1 MDFRL
6 HRIAIRWSK
15 IAHFKWVLQTLNIL
29 PCPWPTGSK
38 LFWVRGFQKGA
49 IRLCSSRGCKA
60 AGPQSLA
67 QAARKPAI
75 TIQNRKKPSLEPKIS
90 AFYLPPTLTVRSF
103 ETLWDCLVPHWMLSA
118 IMSDCWE
125 LASQG
130 CGSNFNVCYFLTN
143 DPYFTS

>member
-1 MDFRL
+1 MLPR
-6 HRIAIRWSK
+6 
-15 IAHFKWVLQTLNIL
+15 
-29 PCPWPTGSK
+29 PCPSGSK

-75 TIQNRKKPSLEPKIS
+75 TIQNRKKPSLEPKMS

-103 ETLWDCLVPHWMLSA
+103 ETL
-118 IMSDCWE
+118 
-125 LASQG
+125 
-130 CGSNFNVCYFLTN
+130 
-143 DPYFTS
+143 